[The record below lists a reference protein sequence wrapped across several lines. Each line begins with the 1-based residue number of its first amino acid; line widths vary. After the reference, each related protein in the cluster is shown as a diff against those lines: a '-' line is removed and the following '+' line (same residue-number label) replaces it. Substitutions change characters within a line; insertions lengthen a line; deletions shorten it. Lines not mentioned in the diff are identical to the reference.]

1 MIGNVQTFPCRCV
14 LGEDAG
20 VTPAATTPPS
30 TSGTTGS
37 SSGGVPDAAAP
48 SLRLAPARRWTRERW
63 LATADDLLDAVR
75 PYASPGGALITL
87 PGPAS
92 GSGVWSDGLEGYAR
106 TFLLAA
112 FRLRGEDGRD
122 PHGLLDRY
130 ADGLRHGTDPDGAE
144 RWPRVDE
151 RRQAVVEAASVAIG
165 LSETRPWLWDRL
177 DDATRQRTVDWL
189 AGVVGTRGYTNNW
202 LWFQNV
208 IEAFLASVG
217 GPWEQADLD
226 HNAETAESLYVG
238 DGWYSDGRGRGGRR
252 QNFDHYAGWAWH
264 VYPLLHA
271 RIQGRPLEALHA
283 ERLRAFLDQARHLV
297 GSRGAPM
304 LQGRSVTYRHAVL
317 APFWAGAIA
326 DATPLSPGA
335 TRALTAAVAEH
346 FDAAGAVDD
355 RGLLPVG
362 WHRRYDRVRQLYT
375 GGSSPYWAS
384 KGFLGLLLGADHPVW
399 TAAPELP
406 EVWREAH
413 AVALPAPGWLVS
425 ATPADGVVR
434 LLNHGSDRAI
444 EHALAPRGDDPFYRR
459 LAYSGATSP
468 QLGARD
474 VAAPLDSH
482 TALLDARGVPSH
494 RDAVE
499 RVHLDDTVAVSRSR
513 VCWLDVPGDGG
524 PDGEGGDGAQRDDAR
539 GDDAGWAGLRLG
551 PVLTTAS
558 VVRGPD
564 EVRLA
569 WWTPAARA
577 VPGRAPLPG
586 TTAEDLDRDAA
597 WPVDAGPWRL
607 HLGGWPLA
615 AAKDGALHVERS
627 ADRSGT
633 LVRVV
638 RDDGTSSHVRALRV
652 TVEDDGAPDTS
663 PDTLPDTL
671 PDTSLDTVGA
681 ARRSGSDP
689 FGAAS
694 AVPWLRTSTPVA
706 AGEVVAA
713 LVVLTGEDG
722 ARRRPVPA
730 VRVRRGA
737 EGGPPAGV
745 AVRWADGHV
754 DTVPTGATGA
764 TGAASTDGT
773 AS

>member
-1 MIGNVQTFPCRCV
+1 M
-14 LGEDAG
+14 
-20 VTPAATTPPS
+20 TPPATTPPS
-30 TSGTTGS
+30 TSSTDATSRSTPGRTPGSTPGSTAGAS
-37 SSGGVPDAAAP
+37 SSDP
-48 SLRLAPARRWTRERW
+48 RLAPARRWTRERW
-63 LATADDLLDAVR
+63 LATADGLLDAVR
-75 PYASPGGALITL
+75 PYTSPGGALITL
-87 PGPAS
+87 PGPVS

-122 PHGLLDRY
+122 PHGLLERY
-130 ADGLRHGTDPDGAE
+130 AEGLRHGTDPAGPE

-165 LSETRPWLWDRL
+165 LSETRPWLWDHL
-177 DDATRQRTVDWL
+177 DDGTRRRTVDWL

-271 RIQGRPLEALHA
+271 RIEGRPLAVVHA

-297 GSRGAPM
+297 GSRGAPT

-362 WHRRYDRVRQLYT
+362 WHGRFDRVRQLYT

-399 TAAPELP
+399 TATPELP
-406 EVWREAH
+406 EAWH
-413 AVALPAPGWLVS
+413 APRSVALRAPGWLVS

-444 EHALAPRGDDPFYRR
+444 EHALAPRADDPFYRR

-482 TALLDARGVPSH
+482 TALLDVRGVPSH
-494 RDAVE
+494 RDTVE
-499 RVHLDDTVAVSRSR
+499 RVHLDDAVAVSRSR
-513 VCWLDVPGDGG
+513 VCWLDLPGVPG
-524 PDGEGGDGAQRDDAR
+524 RDDDR
-539 GDDAGWAGLRLG
+539 PEGVPGDDAGWAGLRLG

-569 WWTPAARA
+569 WWTPATTA
-577 VPGRAPLPG
+577 VPGRAPQPG
-586 TTAEDLDRDAA
+586 TTAQDLDRDAA

-607 HLGGWPLA
+607 HVGGWPLA
-615 AAKDGALHVERS
+615 AARDGALHVERS
-627 ADRSGT
+627 ADPSGSR
-633 LVRVV
+633 VRVV
-638 RDDGTSSHVRALRV
+638 RDDGTSSHVRALAV
-652 TVEDDGAPDTS
+652 ACGDDAGGAPGAPSGT
-663 PDTLPDTL
+663 P
-671 PDTSLDTVGA
+671 LDTVGA

-689 FGAAS
+689 LGAAS
-694 AVPWLRTSTPVA
+694 AVPWLRTSAPVG

-713 LVVLTGEDG
+713 LVVLTGEDDD
-722 ARRRPVPA
+722 RDRPVPS

-737 EGGPPAGV
+737 DGGPPAAV
-745 AVRWADGHV
+745 EVRWPDGRV
-754 DTVPTGATGA
+754 DTVPTGATG
-764 TGAASTDGT
+764 T

>member
-1 MIGNVQTFPCRCV
+1 MR
-14 LGEDAG
+14 
-20 VTPAATTPPS
+20 PAATTPS
-30 TSGTTGS
+30 RTSGTT
-37 SSGGVPDAAAP
+37 DAAAGRRRTAEGLDP
-48 SLRLAPARRWTRERW
+48 LLAPARRWTREHW
-63 LATADDLLDAVR
+63 LATADDLLSAVA
-75 PYASPGGALITL
+75 PFASPGGSLITL
-87 PGPAS
+87 PGPVSAS
-92 GSGVWSDGLEGYAR
+92 GAWSDGLEGYAR

-122 PHGLLDRY
+122 PAGLLERY
-130 ADGLRHGTDPDGAE
+130 AEGLRHGTEPAGDE

-151 RRQAVVEAASVAIG
+151 RRQAVVEAASVAIA

-177 DDATRQRTVDWL
+177 DDGTRQRTVDWL

-238 DGWYSDGRGRGGRR
+238 DGWYSDGRGRDGRR

-283 ERLRAFLDQARHLV
+283 ERLRAYLDQARHLV

-384 KGFLGLLLGADHPVW
+384 KGFLGLLLPAGHPVW
-399 TAAPELP
+399 TAEPELP
-406 EVWREAH
+406 EAWHEPH
-413 AVALPAPGWLVS
+413 VAALRAPGWLVS

-444 EHALAPRGDDPFYRR
+444 EHPLQPRADDPFYRR
-459 LAYSGATSP
+459 LGYSGATSP
-468 QLGARD
+468 QLAPRD

-482 TALLDARGVPSH
+482 TALLDARGLPSH
-494 RDAVE
+494 RDGVE
-499 RVHLDDTVAVSRSR
+499 RVHLGDSVAVSRSR
-513 VCWLDVPGDGG
+513 VHWLDVPGTGT
-524 PDGEGGDGAQRDDAR
+524 PGA

-558 VVRGPD
+558 VVRGRD

-569 WWTPAARA
+569 WWAPGPTTT
-577 VPGRAPLPG
+577 PGRAPAPG
-586 TTAEDLDRDAA
+586 ATVADLDRDAA
-597 WPVDAGPWRL
+597 WPADPGPWTL
-607 HLGGWPLA
+607 HVGGWPLA
-615 AAKDGALHVERS
+615 AAAEGALQVER
-627 ADRSGT
+627 DDD

-638 RDDGTSSHVRALRV
+638 REDGTTSGVRALPV
-652 TVEDDGAPDTS
+652 ALDGAPD
-663 PDTLPDTL
+663 DAA
-671 PDTSLDTVGA
+671 LDTPGA
-681 ARRSGSDP
+681 ARQTGSDP
-689 FGAAS
+689 LGASS
-694 AVPWLRTSTPVA
+694 AVPWLRTSAPVG
-706 AGEVVAA
+706 AGQVVAA
-713 LVVLTGEDG
+713 LVVLTGEDAPPG
-722 ARRRPVPA
+722 TATLPA
-730 VRVRRGA
+730 VRVRVGDD
-737 EGGPPAGV
+737 GLPAGIE
-745 AVRWADGHV
+745 VRWPDGHV
-754 DTVPTGATGA
+754 DAVPSAPHATTAAG
-764 TGAASTDGT
+764 GAA
-773 AS
+773 

>member
-1 MIGNVQTFPCRCV
+1 MTS
-14 LGEDAG
+14 
-20 VTPAATTPPS
+20 AAPPPS
-30 TSGTTGS
+30 RT
-37 SSGGVPDAAAP
+37 AP
-48 SLRLAPARRWTRERW
+48 STTRATPGGTPGAPSADPRLAPARRWTRDRW

-87 PGPAS
+87 PGPVS
-92 GSGVWSDGLEGYAR
+92 GSGTWSDGLEGYAR

-122 PHGLLDRY
+122 PRGLLERY
-130 ADGLRHGTDPDGAE
+130 ADGLRHGTDPAGGE

-177 DDATRQRTVDWL
+177 DDGTRQRTVDWL

-226 HNAETAESLYVG
+226 HNAETAEALYVG

-271 RIQGRPLEALHA
+271 RIQGCPLDPVHA
-283 ERLRAFLDQARHLV
+283 DRLRAYLDQARHLV

-326 DATPLSPGA
+326 DATPLAPGA

-399 TAAPELP
+399 TATPELP
-406 EVWREAH
+406 EAWHEPH
-413 AVALPAPGWLVS
+413 AVALRAPGWLVA

-434 LLNHGSDRAI
+434 LLNHGSDRAV
-444 EHALAPRGDDPFYRR
+444 EHALAPRADDPFYRR
-459 LAYSGATSP
+459 LGYSGATSP
-468 QLGARD
+468 QLGAAD

-482 TALLDARGVPSH
+482 TALLDDRGLPSH

-499 RVHLDDTVAVSRSR
+499 RVHLDDAVAVSRSR
-513 VCWLDVPGDGG
+513 VCWLDVPGARG
-524 PDGEGGDGAQRDDAR
+524 PDDGDVAAGEAAPGRGAPR
-539 GDDAGWAGLRLG
+539 DDAGWAGLRRG

-558 VVRGPD
+558 VVRGAD

-569 WWTPAARA
+569 WWTPAATVA
-577 VPGRAPLPG
+577 PGRAPLPG
-586 TTAEDLDRDAA
+586 TTAEDLDKDAA
-597 WPVDAGPWRL
+597 WPADPGPWRL
-607 HLGGWPLA
+607 HVGGWPLA
-615 AAKDGALHVERS
+615 AARDGALHVERS
-627 ADRSGT
+627 ADAAGT
-633 LVRVV
+633 FARVV
-638 RDDGTSSHVRALRV
+638 RDDGASSQVRALPV
-652 TVEDDGAPDTS
+652 TVEDDAS
-663 PDTLPDTL
+663 RAAA
-671 PDTSLDTVGA
+671 SRAALDSVGA
-681 ARRSGSDP
+681 ARRTGSDP

-694 AVPWLRTSTPVA
+694 AVPWLRTSAHVA

-713 LVVLTGEDG
+713 LVVLTGEDDPG
-722 ARRRPVPA
+722 HRTAPA
-730 VRVRRGA
+730 VRVRRGPD
-737 EGGPPAGV
+737 GGPPAAV
-745 AVRWADGHV
+745 EVRWPDGRV
-754 DTVPTGATGA
+754 DTVPTGATTA
-764 TGAASTDGT
+764 GAAS
-773 AS
+773 

>member
-1 MIGNVQTFPCRCV
+1 MIENDQTFRGRWR
-14 LGEDAG
+14 LGEDAE
-20 VTPAATTPPS
+20 VTPAATPPRTSS
-30 TSGTTGS
+30 TTDATGS
-37 SSGGVPDAAAP
+37 PGVATSDP
-48 SLRLAPARRWTRERW
+48 RLAPARRWTRERW
-63 LATADDLLDAVR
+63 LATADGLLDAVR

-87 PGPAS
+87 PGPVS
-92 GSGVWSDGLEGYAR
+92 GSGTWSDGLEGYAR

-122 PHGLLDRY
+122 PRGLLERY
-130 ADGLRHGTDPDGAE
+130 ADGLRHGTDPAGPE

-177 DDATRQRTVDWL
+177 DESTRQRTVDWL

-208 IEAFLASVG
+208 VEAFLASVG

-226 HNAETAESLYVG
+226 HNAATAESLYVG

-271 RIQGRPLEALHA
+271 RIQGRPLDALHA
-283 ERLRAFLDQARHLV
+283 GRLRAYLDQARHLV
-297 GSRGAPM
+297 GSRGAPL

-406 EVWREAH
+406 EAWQEPH
-413 AVALPAPGWLVS
+413 AVALRAPGWLVS

-444 EHALAPRGDDPFYRR
+444 EHALAPRADDPFYRR

-468 QLGARD
+468 QLGAGD
-474 VAAPLDSH
+474 LAAPLDSH
-482 TALLDARGVPSH
+482 TALLDAWGVPSH

-499 RVHLDDTVAVSRSR
+499 RVHLDDAVAVSRSR
-513 VCWLDVPGDGG
+513 VCWLDVPGGA
-524 PDGEGGDGAQRDDAR
+524 PDDEDPAGTRPAVAR

-569 WWTPAARA
+569 WWTPAATP
-577 VPGRAPLPG
+577 VPGRAPAPG

-597 WPVDAGPWRL
+597 WPADAGPWRL
-607 HLGGWPLA
+607 HVGGWPLA
-615 AAKDGALHVERS
+615 AAREGALHVERS
-627 ADRSGT
+627 ADRDGT

-638 RDDGTSSHVRALRV
+638 RDDGTSSHLRALRV
-652 TVEDDGAPDTS
+652 AVQDVGAPGADTS
-663 PDTLPDTL
+663 LGAPSDAVVDTVLDTGL
-671 PDTSLDTVGA
+671 DTVLDTVGA
-681 ARRSGSDP
+681 VRRTGSDP

-694 AVPWLRTSTPVA
+694 AVPWLRTSAPVG

-722 ARRRPVPA
+722 ARRRPVPM

-737 EGGPPAGV
+737 DGGPPA
-745 AVRWADGHV
+745 AVEVWWPDGRV
-754 DTVPTGATGA
+754 DTVPTGTTG
-764 TGAASTDGT
+764 TNGAAS
-773 AS
+773 

>member
-1 MIGNVQTFPCRCV
+1 M
-14 LGEDAG
+14 
-20 VTPAATTPPS
+20 TPAATTPPPTSS
-30 TSGTTGS
+30 THL
-37 SSGGVPDAAAP
+37 AAAGGP
-48 SLRLAPARRWTRERW
+48 ASDPRLAPARRWTRDRW
-63 LATADDLLDAVR
+63 LATADALLDAVR
-75 PYASPGGALITL
+75 PFASPGGSLITL
-87 PGPAS
+87 PGPVS
-92 GSGVWSDGLEGYAR
+92 GSGLWSDGLEGYAR

-122 PHGLLDRY
+122 PHGLLERY
-130 ADGLRHGTDPDGAE
+130 ADGLRHGTDPAGDE

-151 RRQAVVEAASVAIG
+151 RRQAVVEAASVAIA

-177 DDATRQRTVDWL
+177 DDGTRRRTVDWL

-226 HNAETAESLYVG
+226 HNAETAEALYVG

-271 RIQGRPLEALHA
+271 RILGRPLEPVHA
-283 ERLRAFLDQARHLV
+283 ERLRAYLDQARHLV

-335 TRALTAAVAEH
+335 TRALAAAVAEH

-362 WHRRYDRVRQLYT
+362 WHGPYDRVRQLYT

-406 EVWREAH
+406 EAWREPRSL
-413 AVALPAPGWLVS
+413 ALRAPGWLVS
-425 ATPADGVVR
+425 ATPADGIVR

-444 EHALAPRGDDPFYRR
+444 EHALAPRADDPFYRR
-459 LAYSGATSP
+459 LGYSGATSP
-468 QLGARD
+468 QLAPGD

-494 RDAVE
+494 RDTVE
-499 RVHLDDTVAVSRSR
+499 RVHLDDAVAVSRSR
-513 VCWLDVPGDGG
+513 VCWLDVPG
-524 PDGEGGDGAQRDDAR
+524 PDGSTGGRGDRH
-539 GDDAGWAGLRLG
+539 GDDAGWAGLRRG

-558 VVRGPD
+558 VVHGPD

-569 WWTPAARA
+569 WWTPVAGA
-577 VPGRAPLPG
+577 VPGRAPRPG
-586 TTAEDLDRDAA
+586 TTAADLDQDAA
-597 WPVDAGPWRL
+597 WPADTGPWTL
-607 HLGGWPLA
+607 HVGGWPLA
-615 AAKDGALHVERS
+615 AARDGALHVERS
-627 ADRSGT
+627 DDR
-633 LVRVV
+633 VRVV
-638 RDDGTSSHVRALRV
+638 RDDGTTSHVRALPVRTDADARPDAQADV
-652 TVEDDGAPDTS
+652 PLDVPLDRAGAGRRR
-663 PDTLPDTL
+663 
-671 PDTSLDTVGA
+671 GA
-681 ARRSGSDP
+681 DP
-689 FGAAS
+689 FGPAS
-694 AVPWLRTSTPVA
+694 AVPWLRTSAPVGPA
-706 AGEVVAA
+706 EVVAA
-713 LVVLTGEDG
+713 LVVLTAEEG
-722 ARRRPVPA
+722 AHRRPAPA
-730 VRVRRGA
+730 VHLRRTA
-737 EGGPPAGV
+737 DGGLGGV
-745 AVRWADGHV
+745 EVRWPDGRV
-754 DTVPTGATGA
+754 DIVPTDAATDAPTGAPT
-764 TGAASTDGT
+764 GT
-773 AS
+773 AE